1 MIGSFRRLAVFAA
14 LGVSLLFAFSFFEH
28 PAGGKPPVR
37 RAPRIAT
44 LAAKPA
50 KPRNVLFVL
59 TESVRFDSVCVD
71 YSSDCRLT
79 PFTNRAAEGR
89 IALREVRSLASTT
102 AISVGVLF
110 SGLLPTQMTEAI
122 RSAPMLFDFARAGGY
137 DTAYWSSQAAMFTG
151 SDAFFAALPLSKRC
165 QGSDL
170 GEVPDDAGADDLLV
184 TERAKREIP
193 KLKEPWFAVVQ
204 YANTHYPYR
213 VRGEEPFQPA
223 TEDKGGEH
231 TAHFKNHYQNSV
243 YAQDQ
248 TIGDLLTSLR
258 KTPAGARTVVVYTS
272 DHGEAFREHGQLGH
286 TTSVFDEEI
295 HVPTWIDA
303 PPDVLSTSERD
314 ALSAAQN
321 ARIWHVDFAPTMLD
335 LLGVGGAPSV
345 VSARQRMAGTS
356 LFAAKRTASLLPITN
371 CTEIWGCSFRNWG
384 IVRGSL
390 KLEAREFDAAWHCWD
405 FAKDPRE
412 ARDLGAPACGDL
424 KSAAEQFFGPQLPR
438 MAPEMHGLGP

>member
-1 MIGSFRRLAVFAA
+1 MGSFGRLATLALLGGAA
-14 LGVSLLFAFSFFEH
+14 LLALSFFDGN
-28 PAGGKPPVR
+28 AGGKPPVR
-37 RAPRIAT
+37 RAPRITT
-44 LAAKPA
+44 LTAKPA
-50 KPRNVLFVL
+50 KPRNVLLVL
-59 TESVRFDSVCVD
+59 TESVRYDSVCVD
-71 YSSDCRLT
+71 YRSDCRLT

-151 SDAFFAALPLSKRC
+151 SDAFFATLPLSKRC

-231 TAHFKNHYQNSV
+231 NAHFKNHYQNSV

-258 KTPAGARTVVVYTS
+258 ATPAGARTIVVYTS
-272 DHGEAFREHGQLGH
+272 DHGEAFRDHAQLGH

-303 PPDVLSTSERD
+303 PADALTTGERD
-314 ALSAAQN
+314 ALTAAQD

-335 LLGVGGAPSV
+335 LLGLSGAPSV
-345 VSARQRMAGTS
+345 IAARLRMAGTS
-356 LFAAKRTASLLPITN
+356 LLAAKRTTRILPITN
-371 CTEIWGCSFRNWG
+371 CAEIWGCSFRNWG
-384 IVRGSL
+384 VVRGTL
-390 KLEAREFDAAWHCWD
+390 KLEAREFDDAWHCWD

-412 ARDLGAPACGDL
+412 TRDLGVEACGDL
-424 KSAAEQFFGPQLPR
+424 KGAAEAFFGHLPR
-438 MAPEMHGLGP
+438 QAPEMHGLGP